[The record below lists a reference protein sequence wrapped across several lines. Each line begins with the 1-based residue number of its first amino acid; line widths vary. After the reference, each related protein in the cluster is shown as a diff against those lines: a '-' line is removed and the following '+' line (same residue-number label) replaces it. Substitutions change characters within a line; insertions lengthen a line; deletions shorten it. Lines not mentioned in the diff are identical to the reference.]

1 MRSVV
6 TGAAGFIG
14 STLAEALVAAGEEVV
29 GVDAFLDNYD
39 EARKRAN
46 VEELGAR
53 GHFRLVEG
61 RLQDIDLADLLEGVD
76 RVYHLAALPG
86 VRPSWG
92 QVFGDYL
99 EQNVLATQ
107 MLLEAACETGAG
119 ERGSPRIVYASSSS
133 IYGDTDVLPMQEDA
147 RPAPY
152 SPYGVTKLAGE
163 HMCRL
168 YTRNFGVPSV
178 AVRYF
183 TVYGPRQRPDMAIQR
198 FLEAA
203 AGLREVS
210 IFGDGEQSRDF
221 TYVDD
226 AVEATRRAAERGR
239 PGEVYNV
246 GGGSRI
252 TVNELLAAIEKV
264 CGREVPVRHE
274 AAKPG
279 DVRSTRADGSR
290 ARRDL
295 DFTPAIPLEEGL
307 RRHWAWLQQARV
319 APTSR

>member
-1 MRSVV
+1 MRSLV
-6 TGAAGFIG
+6 TGVAGFIG
-14 STLAEALVAAGEEVV
+14 STLAEALVDAGDEVV
-29 GVDAFLDNYD
+29 GVDAFLDNY
-39 EARKRAN
+39 ETSRKRAN
-46 VEELGAR
+46 LEELGQRDA
-53 GHFRLVEG
+53 FRLVEG
-61 RLQDIDLADLLEGVD
+61 HLQDLDLGDLLDGVE

-92 QVFGDYL
+92 KAFQEYL
-99 EQNVLATQ
+99 DQNVLATQ
-107 MLLEAACETGAG
+107 ALLEAARDAGAG
-119 ERGSPRIVYASSSS
+119 ESGRPRIVYASSSS
-133 IYGDTDVLPMQEDA
+133 VYGDTDVLPMREDA
-147 RPAPY
+147 RLAPY
-152 SPYGVTKLAGE
+152 SPYGVTKLAAE

-168 YTRNFGVPSV
+168 YTRNFGVPTV

-203 AGLREVS
+203 AGLRQVS

-239 PGEVYNV
+239 PGAVYNV
-246 GGGSRI
+246 GGGSCI
-252 TVNELLAAIEKV
+252 TVNELLAAIEEV
-264 CGREVPVRHE
+264 SGREVPARRE

-307 RRHWAWLQQARV
+307 RCHWAWLQAR
-319 APTSR
+319 ATGPR